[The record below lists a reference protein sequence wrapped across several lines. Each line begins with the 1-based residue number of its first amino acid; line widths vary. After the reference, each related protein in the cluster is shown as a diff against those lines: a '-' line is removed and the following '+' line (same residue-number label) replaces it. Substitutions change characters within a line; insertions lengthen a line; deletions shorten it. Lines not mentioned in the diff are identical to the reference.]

1 MSDLYDAL
9 VSLAPAHD
17 QEMLDGYRR
26 YGSLLENVLTP
37 EQIDAYAA
45 YIQQTGEIR
54 IFEEMSTDE
63 RTALSPAVQAVATA
77 VLADDNISME
87 NRRVVA
93 LLNQRGQ
100 HTIAPDL
107 GSEETP
113 ERVFAG

>member
-1 MSDLYDAL
+1 MSDLYDVL
-9 VSLAPAHD
+9 VGLAPAHD

-26 YGSLLENVLTP
+26 YGALLETVLTP

-45 YIQQTGEIR
+45 YIRQAGEIR
-54 IFEEMSTDE
+54 IFEEMDIAE
-63 RTALSPAVQAVATA
+63 RAALPPAVQAVATA

-100 HTIAPDL
+100 QTIAPDL
-107 GSEETP
+107 GSPETQ
-113 ERVFAG
+113 EQVLVG